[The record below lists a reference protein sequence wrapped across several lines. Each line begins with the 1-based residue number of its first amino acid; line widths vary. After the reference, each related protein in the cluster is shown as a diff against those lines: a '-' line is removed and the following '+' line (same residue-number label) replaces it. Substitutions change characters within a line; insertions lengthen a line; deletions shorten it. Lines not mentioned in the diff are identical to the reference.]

1 MKFTKMQGT
10 GNDFLMVETG
20 DDRSDWESISEK
32 MCDRHFGIGADGVM
46 LVMPS
51 EKADVRMRLFNNDG
65 SEAEVSG
72 NGVRCLVKYVIESG
86 VAQPKDG
93 KLSIQVAHD
102 VLEADVIMEGGSVS
116 AVRLSMGPPY
126 FAPKEIPVAAEMEP
140 PVLNFPIEVNGTR
153 LSVNCVS
160 MGNPHAVLFVP
171 EPVEEYP
178 LERLGPLVE
187 HHPAFPARVNFGVA
201 HVEARDRMHVRVWER
216 GCGETLACG
225 TGSCAAVVMA
235 RLHDLAGERVEIV
248 QPGGELV
255 VEWDGKGDVF
265 LSGPAERVFEGDWE
279 IE

>member
-10 GNDFLMVETG
+10 GNDFLMVETR
-20 DDRSDWESISEK
+20 DDSRDWESIAEA

-72 NGVRCLVKYVIESG
+72 NGVRCLVKYAVERGI
-86 VAQPKDG
+86 ATPKG
-93 KLSIQVAHD
+93 EQVKIQVAHD
-102 VLEADVIMEGGSVS
+102 VLEADVLMDGDSVAS
-116 AVRLSMGPPY
+116 VRLSMGQPY
-126 FAPKEIPVAAEMEP
+126 FAPNEIPVAAEMEP
-140 PVLNFPIEVNGTR
+140 PVLDFPIQVNGQR
-153 LSVNCVS
+153 LVVNCVS

-201 HVEARDRMHVRVWER
+201 HVVARDRMHVRVWER

-255 VEWDGKGDVF
+255 VEWDGRGDVF
-265 LSGPAERVFEGDWE
+265 LSGPAETVFTGEWPE
-279 IE
+279 

>member
-20 DDRSDWESISEK
+20 DDKRDWESISEA
-32 MCDRHFGIGADGVM
+32 MCDRHFGVGADGVM

-72 NGVRCLVKYVIESG
+72 NGVRCLVKYAVDRGIARPQDGRVSIE
-86 VAQPKDG
+86 
-93 KLSIQVAHD
+93 VAHD
-102 VLEADVIMEGGSVS
+102 VLEADVTMDGGSVS
-116 AVRLSMGPPY
+116 AVRLSMGRPY
-126 FAPKEIPVAAEMEP
+126 FEPEEIPVAAQMEA
-140 PVLNFPIEVNGTR
+140 PVLDFPIQVNGQR
-153 LSVNCVS
+153 LVVNCVS

-187 HHPAFPARVNFGVA
+187 HHTAFPARVNFGVA

-235 RLHDLAGERVEIV
+235 RLHDLAGEQVEIV

-255 VEWDGKGDVF
+255 VEWDGRGDVY
-265 LSGPAERVFEGDWE
+265 LSGPAEMVFEGEWPG
-279 IE
+279 

>member
-20 DDRSDWESISEK
+20 DESRNWESISEA
-32 MCDRHFGIGADGVM
+32 MCDRHFGVGADGVM

-51 EKADVRMRLFNNDG
+51 EKADLRMRLFNNDG

-72 NGVRCLVKYVIESG
+72 NGVRCLVKYAIERG
-86 VAQPKDG
+86 IAQPTDG
-93 KLSIQVAHD
+93 KVSIQVAHD
-102 VLEADVIMEGGSVS
+102 VLEADVITDGERVS
-116 AVRLSMGPPY
+116 AVRLSMGAPY
-126 FAPKEIPVAAEMEP
+126 FAPNEIPVAAEMEP
-140 PVLNFPIEVNGTR
+140 PVLDFPIDVNGQR
-153 LSVNCVS
+153 LVVNCVS

-248 QPGGELV
+248 QPGGELI
-255 VEWDGKGDVF
+255 VEWDGRGDVF
-265 LSGPAERVFEGDWE
+265 LSGPAETVFEGEWPE
-279 IE
+279 